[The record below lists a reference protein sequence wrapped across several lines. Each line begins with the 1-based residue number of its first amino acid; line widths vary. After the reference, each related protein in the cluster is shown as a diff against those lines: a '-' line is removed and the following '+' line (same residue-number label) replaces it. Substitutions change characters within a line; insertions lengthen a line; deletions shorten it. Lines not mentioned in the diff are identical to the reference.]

1 MPKNL
6 RFWINL
12 ALIAAA
18 HIAIVVGLVRWSN
31 ASASK
36 DASSQSV
43 IWMNGGAGNGIVSE
57 KKAAA
62 ETKSKREEVRLPE
75 VEENRPFLA
84 SAPSEIQL
92 PATARPARTSTPT
105 PTATPIHTPKP
116 KPKPTP
122 KPTPKPSPKKITLAK
137 ASPKPPPK
145 PTPEKEE
152 SEPAES
158 PVEKKEVANEQTP
171 RIEPKKSAATQT
183 GSGKGTTAGSGG
195 GRAG

>member
-57 KKAAA
+57 KKTAA
-62 ETKSKREEVRLPE
+62 ETKSKREEVQLPE
-75 VEENRPFLA
+75 VEEDRPFLA

-92 PATARPARTSTPT
+92 PATAGPARTSTPT
-105 PTATPIHTPKP
+105 PTAMPIHTPKPKPKETPKPTPKP

-145 PTPEKEE
+145 STPEK
-152 SEPAES
+152 SE
-158 PVEKKEVANEQTP
+158 
-171 RIEPKKSAATQT
+171 
-183 GSGKGTTAGSGG
+183 
-195 GRAG
+195 